1 MKVAY
6 FLHTATTTDGS
17 SKAFLFLIKQLLVK
31 GVVPLIILPH
41 AGEICPVLQELNIKY
56 VVLPWNMRPSTY
68 PWFKTFKDK
77 ILFIPRLFG
86 RLLINN
92 LCILKS
98 ILIIR
103 KFKPEI
109 IHTNCS
115 VLAIGYYTARF
126 LKIPHVWHIRE
137 YGALDFNYYY
147 YYPNRNN
154 QLDRYK
160 RKGSYTICIT
170 KDIQRYNFLTNW
182 ENAQAVYDGVLS
194 QNVAEYFSDKKQ
206 YILFAGRLENAKGI
220 LPLIDAYAQY
230 YKQHSTPLPLH
241 VAGHGT
247 NEYIQLVKNKIQ
259 EYGIEDKVIL
269 LGMRK
274 DILSL
279 YKEAKALIVPS
290 LSEGFGF
297 ITAEAMFCGCLVIG
311 NDTAGTKEQFDNGL
325 EMTGEEIALRYTK
338 QEELVQHLIDVTN
351 EPIKHYEPMI
361 LRAQQVVTQLYSTE
375 THAERVYEF
384 YNYIL
389 NQNT

>member
-160 RKGSYTICIT
+160 RKGW
-170 KDIQRYNFLTNW
+170 K
-182 ENAQAVYDGVLS
+182 
-194 QNVAEYFSDKKQ
+194 
-206 YILFAGRLENAKGI
+206 GR
-220 LPLIDAYAQY
+220 
-230 YKQHSTPLPLH
+230 
-241 VAGHGT
+241 
-247 NEYIQLVKNKIQ
+247 
-259 EYGIEDKVIL
+259 
-269 LGMRK
+269 
-274 DILSL
+274 
-279 YKEAKALIVPS
+279 
-290 LSEGFGF
+290 
-297 ITAEAMFCGCLVIG
+297 FCRI
-311 NDTAGTKEQFDNGL
+311 
-325 EMTGEEIALRYTK
+325 
-338 QEELVQHLIDVTN
+338 
-351 EPIKHYEPMI
+351 
-361 LRAQQVVTQLYSTE
+361 
-375 THAERVYEF
+375 
-384 YNYIL
+384 
-389 NQNT
+389 